1 MSRPLPIAL
10 VQYAAPRDR
19 VIETFSERLRALRRV
34 YSETRL
40 FLYPEHHL
48 SPVENFASEAEAA
61 AACAEPID
69 GPRDAALAS
78 LAAELDIWLVP
89 GSFFELGEDGRVYN
103 TTAVYS
109 PRGERVA
116 AYRKI
121 FPWRPHETL
130 AAGSEFKVFDMPGV
144 GRIGLSICYD
154 AWFPESARHLAW
166 MGAELILN
174 VVKTPTGDRAQE
186 TVLARAN
193 AIANQVF
200 VASVN
205 AAAPDGIGRSL
216 LVDPQGTVRQG
227 TEDTG
232 ELVLGDVIDLDEVAN
247 VRRYGTAGVT
257 RPWRQFDN
265 VDTALDLPLYGGTLD
280 PARWRRD

>member
-10 VQYAAPRDR
+10 VQHPAPLES
-19 VIETFSERLRALRRV
+19 VMTTFADRLRALRRV
-34 YSETRL
+34 HADTRL
-40 FLYPEHHL
+40 FVYPEHHL
-48 SPVENFASEAEAA
+48 SPIESFDSEAEAA
-61 AACAEPID
+61 QACAERLD
-69 GPRDAALAS
+69 GPRDAALSS
-78 LAAELDIWLVP
+78 LARELDIWLAP
-89 GSFFELGEDGRVYN
+89 GSFYELGGDGRIYN
-103 TTAVYS
+103 TAAVYA
-109 PRGERVA
+109 PDGTRVA
-116 AYRKI
+116 AYRKV

-130 AAGSEFKVFDMPGV
+130 AAGSAFKVFDMPGV

-174 VVKTPTGDRAQE
+174 VVKTPTADRAQE

-205 AAAPDGIGRSL
+205 AAAPDGCGRSL
-216 LVDPQGTVRQG
+216 LVDPQGTVRQS
-227 TEDTG
+227 TEDDG
-232 ELVLGDVIDLDEVAN
+232 AVVLSDVIDLDEVAN

-257 RPWRQFDN
+257 RPWAQFDD
-265 VDTALDLPLYGGTLD
+265 VDTPLDLPLYGGTLD
-280 PARWRRD
+280 PARWRKG